1 MSDILMQ
8 RNPESNQTQSET
20 NNGLSKEHVI
30 WAFRLFLDRDP
41 GGEAFITEKL
51 ESNTDTKQLRRV
63 FMLSPEFVEN
73 NRDLMLFYEP
83 NVVIKEIDDGLR
95 LFLDLSDSVIG
106 WEIIRGRYE
115 RNELDFVR
123 RTVKPGQTVLDIGAN
138 VGVFTITM
146 ASLVGPTGRVYA
158 FEPLETEGALLA
170 QSIVENNFSDRVEL
184 VPVALSD
191 KEGSAQLISALKTNN
206 KGGAYLKDKL
216 ELVPAGHQASE
227 VKLITLDTYPVKR
240 PVSFI
245 KIDIEGAEPLAFRGA
260 RKLLQEDRP
269 IILSEI
275 HPPLLWEV
283 SRCSPAEFIAEVE
296 SLNYKCHDLHES
308 TLTPYTDEGIKVK
321 SIVFLPAEDN

>member
-1 MSDILMQ
+1 MPL
-8 RNPESNQTQSET
+8 SED
-20 NNGLSKEHVI
+20 HVI

-41 GGEAFITEKL
+41 GGEGFITEKL

-83 NVVIKEIDDGLR
+83 NVIIKELDDGLR

-123 RTVKPGQTVLDIGAN
+123 RTIKPGQTVLDVGAN
-138 VGVFTITM
+138 IGVFTITM

-158 FEPLETEGALLA
+158 FEPLETEAALLA
-170 QSIVENNFSDRVEL
+170 RSIVENNFTDRVEL
-184 VPVALSD
+184 VPAALSD
-191 KEGSAQLISALKTNN
+191 KEGSAQLIRALKTNN
-206 KGGAYLKDKL
+206 KGGAYLKDKQ
-216 ELVPAGHQASE
+216 ELVPAGHLATD

-269 IILSEI
+269 VILSEI

-283 SRCSPAEFIAEVE
+283 SRCSPAEFIAELE
-296 SLNYKCHDLHES
+296 SLNYKCHELHES
-308 TLTPYTDEGIKVK
+308 SLTPYTDEGAKVK
-321 SIVFLPAEDN
+321 SVVFLP